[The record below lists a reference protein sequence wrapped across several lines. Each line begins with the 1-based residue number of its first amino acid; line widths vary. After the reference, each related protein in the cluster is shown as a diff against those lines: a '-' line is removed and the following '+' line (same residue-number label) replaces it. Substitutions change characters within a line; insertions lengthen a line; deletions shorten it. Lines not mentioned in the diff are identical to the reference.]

1 MKLGELVRAA
11 IEEDVGTGDRTT
23 LWTVPPGERAR
34 ARVLAREDLV
44 VAGTSAFAEVFRQ
57 VAPSVEFHALLNE
70 GAEAGE
76 GDVVAALEGPA
87 RGILTAERTA
97 LNFLGRLSGIATL
110 TREFVRAVEGTGAR
124 VLDTRKTTPGWREL
138 EKAAVAS
145 GGGENH
151 RFGLYDMVLVK
162 ENHIAIAGGIPE
174 ALTRVREEN
183 VEGLHVEVEVASL
196 ADLELVRGCG
206 VDRVLL
212 DNMTTEEMSAAVETV
227 RRWPP
232 PRPLLEASGNM
243 SLLRVAEVARVGVDC
258 ISVGALTHS
267 APVADLS
274 LLMEEVDHRGTV
286 R

>member
-44 VAGTSAFAEVFRQ
+44 VAGTGAFAEVFRQ
-57 VAPSVEFHALLNE
+57 VAPPVEFHTLLNE

-124 VLDTRKTTPGWREL
+124 ILDTRKTTPGWREL

-174 ALTRVREEN
+174 ALARIREEN
-183 VEGLHVEVEVASL
+183 VEGLHLEVEVASL

-274 LLMEEVDHRGTV
+274 LLMGELDH
-286 R
+286 

>member
-1 MKLGELVRAA
+1 MKLEELVRIA

-23 LWTVPPGERAR
+23 LWTVPPGSRAR
-34 ARVLAREDLV
+34 ARVVAREDLV
-44 VAGTSAFAEVFRQ
+44 VAGTHAFAEVFGQ
-57 VAPSVEFHALLNE
+57 VVPSVEFHSLLKD
-70 GAEAGE
+70 GVAVAE
-76 GDVVAALEGPA
+76 GDIVASVEGPA

-110 TREFVRAVEGTGAR
+110 TREFVRAVEGTDAR
-124 VLDTRKTTPGWREL
+124 ILDTRKTTPGWRKL
-138 EKAAVAS
+138 EKAAVLA

-162 ENHIAIAGGIPE
+162 ENHITLAGGIPQ
-174 ALTRVREEN
+174 ALARVREEN
-183 VEGLHVEVEVASL
+183 AEGLPVEIEVASL
-196 ADLELVRGCG
+196 AELEFVRGWG

-212 DNMTTEEMSAAVETV
+212 DNMSTEEMAAAVESV
-227 RRWPP
+227 RGWPA

-243 SLLRVAEVARVGVDC
+243 SLARVAEVARVGVDC

-274 LLMEEVDHRGTV
+274 LLMEGDV